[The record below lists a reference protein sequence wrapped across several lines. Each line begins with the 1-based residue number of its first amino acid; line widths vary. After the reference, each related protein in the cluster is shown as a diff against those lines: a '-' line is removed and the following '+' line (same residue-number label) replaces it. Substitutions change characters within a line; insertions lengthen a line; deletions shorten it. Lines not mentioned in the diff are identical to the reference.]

1 MPKLGTA
8 PNTTTKGLQL
18 YPYQEAGVE
27 FLRSRS
33 RAYLGDEMGLGKTAQ
48 LIRASEGRTL
58 VVAPAMLVDTG
69 TWEGEVARWSDDPSR
84 FTITAYSRLNHRS
97 GRKAAPFLRD
107 EFKRDWDTV
116 IFDEAH
122 YLKSRDSIRTKVS
135 LQLSKRAE
143 RVYLASG
150 TPVPNWAH
158 ELFVP
163 LQILRP
169 EDARAGMELGSY
181 WRWVETWFRTS
192 RSPFS
197 QHSLEIGRLR
207 GCTSGCA
214 RRSPDDPCEH
224 FAVFSQANLRNQ
236 MLRRLRDDVLQ
247 DLLELDHQVVQIP
260 MTATQWREYRSMKR
274 SYIAEVDDQEII
286 AWSSAAKHTN
296 LDRMTTSLGMLNGDP
311 LKHSGKFDRLAADL
325 SERTRPTVVVA
336 HYRDSVLGAQEV
348 ARSLGLTTEVIYGG
362 TTRDERERVVKQFQQ
377 GNIQVLVGSFDTISE
392 GLTLTAADTII
403 LLELSYKAARNQQVV
418 RRIHRI
424 GQERSCLV
432 LEYQATGPAGQ
443 KCLDTNKRALI
454 DKKIS
459 NSSHALTASTLKE
472 IL

>member
-1 MPKLGTA
+1 MD
-8 PNTTTKGLQL
+8 
-18 YPYQEAGVE
+18 
-27 FLRSRS
+27 S
-33 RAYLGDEMGLGKTAQ
+33 
-48 LIRASEGRTL
+48 
-58 VVAPAMLVDTG
+58 G
-69 TWEGEVARWSDDPSR
+69 TWSNEVARWSDDPSR
-84 FTITAYSRLNHRS
+84 FTVTAYSRLNHRN
-97 GRKAAPFLRD
+97 GRKAVPRLKD

-116 IFDEAH
+116 VFDEAH
-122 YLKSRDSIRTKVS
+122 YLKSRDSIRTQVS

-158 ELFVP
+158 ELFIP

-197 QHSLEIGRLR
+197 QHSLEIGRLK
-207 GCTSGCA
+207 GCTSACA
-214 RRSPDDPCEH
+214 KRSPDNPCEH
-224 FAVFSQANLRNQ
+224 FAIFSQTNLRGQ

-247 DLLELDHQVVQIP
+247 DLPELDHQVVQVP

-274 SYIAEVDDQEII
+274 SYIAEVDDHEVI
-286 AWSSAAKHTN
+286 AWSAAAKHTN
-296 LDRMTTSLGMLNGDP
+296 LDRMTTSLGMLNGEP

-336 HYRDSVLGAQEV
+336 HYRDSVSGAAQVAEKLGMSV
-348 ARSLGLTTEVIYGG
+348 EVIYGG
-362 TTRDERERVVKQFQQ
+362 TPGTERERIIRQFQA
-377 GNIQVLVGSFDTISE
+377 GEVEVLVGSFDTISE

-403 LLELSYKAARNQQVV
+403 LLELSYKAARNQQVI

-424 GQERSCLV
+424 GQESSCLV
-432 LEYQATGPAGQ
+432 LEYQATGPSGQ
-443 KCLDTNKRALI
+443 RCLDTNKRALI
-454 DKKIS
+454 DEKIS
-459 NSSHALTASTLKE
+459 NSSHALTASMLKE
-472 IL
+472 AL